1 MQNLLDGGLDR
12 GGTAVRPARGVP
24 PGVGRP
30 AASLTQQVRNESTAS
45 PKREATFSPLGAR
58 TVSQFRFV
66 RRNMPPRTRI
76 PDCSE
81 CW

>member
-12 GGTAVRPARGVP
+12 GVTAVRPGGVR

-30 AASLTQQVRNESTAS
+30 AASLMQRVRTESTAS

-66 RRNMPPRTRI
+66 RRTMPPRTRI